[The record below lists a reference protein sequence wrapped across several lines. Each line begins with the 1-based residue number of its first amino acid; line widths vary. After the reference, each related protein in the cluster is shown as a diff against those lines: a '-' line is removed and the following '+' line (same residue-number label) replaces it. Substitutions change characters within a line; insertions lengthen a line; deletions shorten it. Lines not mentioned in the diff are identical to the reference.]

1 MEYFISGIMPFTAN
15 FAPRQWAFCRGGL
28 LAINDFQ
35 ALYALT
41 GTSFGGD
48 GRVSFGVPDLRGRTP
63 VGVGTGHG
71 LSTVLR
77 GQVIGRETHTL
88 TYDDLPPHSHSADF
102 HPIGG
107 GAPGT
112 PITAE
117 TTVKMRVAGAPNT
130 GSPVNGY
137 LADLSSSFGGQPI
150 TTEGYSSSG
159 PSGTA
164 TYMASQALEATTT
177 VTGGGGGITGGNV
190 TIGSAGLGNDFDLR
204 GPRLGMDYIIALNG
218 IFPPRN

>member
-1 MEYFISGIMPFTAN
+1 MDYFIAGVMPFAGN

-35 ALYALT
+35 AVYALM

-48 GRVSFGVPDLRGRTP
+48 GRVSFGVPDLRGRAI

-77 GQVIGRETHTL
+77 GQPVGLETHTL
-88 TYDDLPPHSHSADF
+88 TYDELPPHSHSADF

-107 GAPGT
+107 GTPGSPT
-112 PITAE
+112 TAE
-117 TTVKMRVAGAPNT
+117 TTVKMRVADTATTASPNNAFPAPLK
-130 GSPVNGY
+130 S
-137 LADLSSSFGGQPI
+137 DFGGEAVAI
-150 TTEGYSSSG
+150 TGYGSSASG
-159 PSGTA
+159 SN
-164 TYMASQALEATTT
+164 YMNSDALEATT
-177 VTGGGGGITGGNV
+177 VISGGGGGITGGAV
-190 TIGSAGLGNDFDLR
+190 TVGSAGLGNDFDLR
-204 GPRLGMDYIIALNG
+204 GPRLGMDYILALNG